1 MWQEFLSTTRK
12 KKRTEKK
19 KCVMR
24 RRRTR
29 RACPSS
35 SSSSDCDAKQKQQV
49 VVEEEDQR
57 TREATA
63 TAEEEL
69 AAINSLTRDQVR
81 VQLRRRGRRTSGL
94 KSQLVKR
101 LREAI
106 LEDQQKEDEDDIN
119 PEEEENAE
127 EQQSTVREETPL
139 EKTAEQESDKMGKKN
154 KRQQRKPKPTQR
166 NNLKKDK
173 EERHII
179 DDEEEEVQTV
189 QIEKQKEERKEEE
202 EAERKEEA
210 EEEKE
215 EEEETE
221 LDEILQAATLS
232 LNKHLQTMTKGGGDA
247 GERGSSISQEFQRIR
262 ERNRS
267 HTTKLQSGLEDTELY
282 LTPKTKAQLD
292 EGRRGKAHNEEEE
305 EEDYHSGKLR
315 TRTAVTLQVGSQV
328 DSLLKESLIPA
339 LHKRETAPP
348 LDSRKEK
355 KKEKKPET
363 AGRGW
368 FDLPAPEMTAE
379 LKRDLQMIRL
389 RNYMDPKQ
397 HYKRIPKRGPKYFQ
411 IGTIVDGPT
420 DFYSSRVPK
429 RDRKRTIV
437 EEVMADEQAR
447 QWAKRKFS
455 ELQRSKQAAG
465 RKKTTPKKKSKQSHR
480 T

>member
-1 MWQEFLSTTRK
+1 M
-12 KKRTEKK
+12 
-19 KCVMR
+19 

-29 RACPSS
+29 RACPS

-49 VVEEEDQR
+49 VEEGQR
-57 TREATA
+57 TCEATA

-106 LEDQQKEDEDDIN
+106 LEDQQKGEEEDILN
-119 PEEEENAE
+119 PEEENAE
-127 EQQSTVREETPL
+127 EQQRDQQSAVREETPL
-139 EKTAEQESDKMGKKN
+139 EETAEQESDKMGKRN

-166 NNLKKDK
+166 NVDLKKEK
-173 EERHII
+173 EERHI
-179 DDEEEEVQTV
+179 DEEEEEQKVEQVQTV
-189 QIEKQKEERKEEE
+189 QIEKQKVEEVEEE
-202 EAERKEEA
+202 EAE
-210 EEEKE
+210 EEEEEEEEQEEEE

-282 LTPKTKAQLD
+282 LTPKAKAQLD
-292 EGRRGKAHNEEEE
+292 EGRRGKAHNEEE

-389 RNYMDPKQ
+389 RNYMDPKH

-420 DFYSSRVPK
+420 DFYSSRIPK